1 MWSLLTKRDCE
12 VTNVAPTTYTTTI
25 EALTSL
31 DKAWFFKCKI

>member
-12 VTNVAPTTYTTTI
+12 VTNVAPTADTTTI
-25 EALTSL
+25 VASASL